1 MKADANERDIPGKGG
16 ARYHRHRFTLAAWCM
31 LCLFLPGLWL
41 YPVSDARAQ
50 TRVVG
55 PADNVQQVLNH
66 AGAGDH
72 IHFRSGIYPVH
83 LRIDKQL
90 ILVGES
96 GAVLDGGGKGNVVTI
111 QAPGVVVRGLEIRHS
126 GTDLTAM
133 NAGIFVASR
142 AQGIRIEHNHL
153 NAVLFGIWL
162 DGCSGAVI
170 RGNHIHGLPAL
181 RLQDRGNGIHLHNV
195 NHTTI
200 EDNEVWETR
209 DGIYIE
215 TSNHNILRHNR
226 IRSLRYGIHYM
237 YSNHNEV
244 IGNQTRNTHTGYALM
259 MSDHLLIRN
268 NHSSDDRNYGILM
281 NYINYSTLTGNV
293 ITGIHAGSG
302 KDTGGM
308 VVAGTEG
315 RGLFIYDSQANE
327 IHDNEVASSDVGVYL
342 TAGSVGNRIYDN
354 RFINNRTQVKYVS
367 TRKQEW
373 SSKGRGNYWSD
384 YLGWDLN
391 GDGIGDRPYLPND
404 GVDRMLWQFP
414 KAKWLMYSPA
424 IEVLHWVQRQ
434 FPLLRPQGVQDS
446 HPLMNPVNNQAV

>member
-1 MKADANERDIPGKGG
+1 MGTNGRDMPGAGG
-16 ARYHRHRFTLAAWCM
+16 GEHRRSRFTLARWCL
-31 LCLFLPGLWL
+31 LCILLPGLWFSPL
-41 YPVSDARAQ
+41 TDVRAG

-55 PADNVQQVLNH
+55 PADNIQQVLDS
-66 AGAGDH
+66 ARTGDH
-72 IHFRSGIYPVH
+72 IHFRTGVYSVH

-90 ILVGES
+90 TLEGEP
-96 GAVLDGGGKGNVVTI
+96 GAVLDAGGKGNVVTV
-111 QAPGVVVRGLEIRHS
+111 QATGVVVRDLDIRHS

-133 NAGIFVASR
+133 DAGIFVAGR
-142 AQGIRIEHNHL
+142 AQGVRIEHNHL
-153 NAVLFGIWL
+153 DAVLFGIWL
-162 DGCSGAVI
+162 DGCNGAVI
-170 RGNHIHGLPAL
+170 RGNHIHGLSAL

-195 NHTTI
+195 NHTKI
-200 EDNEVWETR
+200 EGNEVWETR

-215 TSNHNILRHNR
+215 TSNHNTLRHNR
-226 IRSLRYGIHYM
+226 MRTLRYGIHYM

-244 IGNQTRNTHTGYALM
+244 IGNQTHNTHTGYALM

-268 NHSSDDRNYGILM
+268 NRSSDDHNYGVLM

-293 ITGIHAGSG
+293 ITGVHAGSG
-302 KDTGGM
+302 GDTGGM
-308 VVAGTEG
+308 VVAGAEG

-327 IHDNEVASSDVGVYL
+327 IHGNVVASSDIGVYL
-342 TAGSVGNRIYDN
+342 TAGSAGNRIYDN
-354 RFINNRTQVKYVS
+354 RFLNNRTQVKYIS

-373 SSKGRGNYWSD
+373 SLKGRGNYWSD

-414 KAKWLMYSPA
+414 LAKWLMYSPA

-446 HPLMNPVNNQAV
+446 HPLMNPVNDQAV